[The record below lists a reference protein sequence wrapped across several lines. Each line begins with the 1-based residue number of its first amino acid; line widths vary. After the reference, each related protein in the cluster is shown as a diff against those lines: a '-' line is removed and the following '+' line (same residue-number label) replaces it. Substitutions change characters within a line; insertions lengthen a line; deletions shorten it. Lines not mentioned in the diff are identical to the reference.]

1 MLRRLDD
8 RIRALCAKAVK
19 SQDPAEL
26 HNIFSQ
32 LRAALRE
39 HAQRLRHS
47 AVNHPAWQERR
58 AG

>member
-1 MLRRLDD
+1 LDD

-47 AVNHPAWQERR
+47 AVNRPAWQERR